1 MTVHGLSHVTVKQFI
16 DQVWMEEIPECIC
29 DILLLSYKSVT
40 VLFKN
45 KKKKKISKFATSLI
59 SQEASVMCCTRLG
72 I

>member
-45 KKKKKISKFATSLI
+45 KK
-59 SQEASVMCCTRLG
+59 
-72 I
+72 